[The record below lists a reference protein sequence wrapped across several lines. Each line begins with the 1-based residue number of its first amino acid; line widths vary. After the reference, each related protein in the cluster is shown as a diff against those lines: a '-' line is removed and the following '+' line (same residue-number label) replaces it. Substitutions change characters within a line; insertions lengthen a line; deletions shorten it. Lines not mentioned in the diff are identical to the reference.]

1 MRIYYL
7 NEHVLNFRY
16 DFVRIYDGENEFA
29 TELAALTGILP
40 SPVESTGNTVFIN
53 FQSDYGNDDDLS
65 TGFKIEY
72 EAGEGHCHQQVL
84 IQHKLLHIGRFQ
96 SLIKKHEG

>member
-1 MRIYYL
+1 MRISYL

-84 IQHKLLHIGRFQ
+84 IQNKLLHIGK
-96 SLIKKHEG
+96 LI